1 MDLLNLMKQ
10 KMEATMIT
18 MRING
23 KLVKANS
30 VYQCIV
36 KAKGSFFH
44 YDKNTLLNSII
55 NQKGK
60 DNVKTIQ
67 NVADTCN

>member
-1 MDLLNLMKQ
+1 
-10 KMEATMIT
+10 MEAKMIT

-36 KAKGSFFH
+36 KSKGRFFH
-44 YDKNTLLNSII
+44 YDKTTLLNSVI
-55 NQKGK
+55 NQKGA
-60 DNVKTIQ
+60 DNDKAIQ

>member
-1 MDLLNLMKQ
+1 
-10 KMEATMIT
+10 MIT

-44 YDKNTLLNSII
+44 YDKSTTLISVI
-55 NQKGK
+55 NQKGA

>member
-1 MDLLNLMKQ
+1 
-10 KMEATMIT
+10 MIT

-44 YDKNTLLNSII
+44 YDKTTLLDSVI
-55 NQKGK
+55 NQKGV
-60 DNVKTIQ
+60 NNGKTIQ
-67 NVADTCN
+67 DVTNTCN